1 METITTLIFFSQ
13 LALILILLITLVRW
27 HLRILNG
34 EKKLGK
40 QQRSL
45 NAANQL
51 IADQNLEIIALKN
64 DLLSLQR
71 SLYNTDPVVY
81 KIRTFSARK
90 AKAILTEQEWHA
102 YLSLL
107 EDIFHFISRLKN
119 TYPSLTDNDVRLCA
133 LLKESV
139 PLYHI
144 ADILGEDEE
153 KLHSRLKKIGKEK
166 MELQGTKTLADYMK
180 TF

>member
-1 METITTLIFFSQ
+1 METVTVIIFFSQ
-13 LALILILLITLVRW
+13 LALIIILLIILIRW
-27 HLRILNG
+27 DLRIRNG

-40 QQRSL
+40 QQRTI

-51 IADQNLEIIALKN
+51 IADQKMEIIVLKN

-81 KIRTFSARK
+81 KIRTFDHKEDK
-90 AKAILTEQEWHA
+90 AALTEQEWHA

-119 TYPSLTDNDVRLCA
+119 TYPSLTDNDTRICA
-133 LLKESV
+133 LLKEAVSV
-139 PLYHI
+139 RHI
-144 ADILGEDEE
+144 ADIMGENEE
-153 KLHSRLKKIGKEK
+153 TINQRIKNISEEK
-166 MELQGTKTLADYMK
+166 MELKGTKTLADYMK
-180 TF
+180 AF